1 MLDLL
6 QATTV
11 PDTNTIR
18 RAEDGLTSLY
28 PINDFPLALLNIAS
42 HNEVNVGSRKAALT
56 TLRKYVESTWSPNFE
71 EATYS
76 QIHLPEEVKAQVRSR
91 ILTICT
97 SAEVANN
104 DGQALAASVVS
115 KIASA
120 DFPDQWPDLFPH
132 LVSVLN
138 AHASD
143 AATLGSL
150 RVMYE
155 LVDSGLSDEQFFV
168 VASDLV
174 KALHQTT
181 TTGHRGAIV
190 QAMAL
195 KVLSSCLDNLEQ
207 VLETEHAPAVKVFLN
222 ESVRSWMPYFTSVLR
237 QPLPDLSQD
246 GSSQGTVGIQRA
258 WKGVVA
264 VKIQVVQVSLGSAW

>member
-1 MLDLL
+1 MLELL

-28 PINDFPLALLNIAS
+28 PANDFPLALLNITS
-42 HNEVNVGSRKAALT
+42 HNEVNIGSRKAALT

-71 EATYS
+71 EAAYS
-76 QIHLPEEVKAQVRSR
+76 QIRLPEEIKAQVRAR
-91 ILTICT
+91 ILEICT
-97 SAEVANN
+97 STEIASN
-104 DGQALAASVVS
+104 DGQGLAASVVS

-120 DFPDQWPDLFPH
+120 DFPDQWPDLFPR

-138 AHASD
+138 AQASD
-143 AATLGSL
+143 TATMGSL
-150 RVMYE
+150 RVLYE
-155 LVDSGLSDEQFFV
+155 LVDSGLSDEQFFA

-174 KALHQTT
+174 NALQQATM
-181 TTGHRGAIV
+181 TGQRGAVV

-222 ESVRSWMPYFTSVLR
+222 ESVKSWMPYFTSVLR
-237 QPLPDLSQD
+237 QSLPELSQD
-246 GSSQGTVGIQRA
+246 VTGQGTVGIQRA
-258 WKGVVA
+258 WKGDVA
-264 VKIQVVQVSLGSAW
+264 VKIQVVQVSS